1 MTNLWDYSRLPPIL
15 VERINKRRREMI
27 FDNVK
32 KAVFIGAHTD
42 DEMVAAGTLRK
53 LVKNGVRVDMLAFS
67 CAPIPGKSQEE
78 AEKIL
83 GKEFARAMKA
93 IGASFESFP
102 PMDFDPRS
110 FSKGE
115 DEIRQILYD
124 YTVEERP
131 DIAFV
136 LSPEDGHQAHAVVGK
151 SAERVMKNRVPLVL
165 RCHYPWNFIN
175 PGRRNFFVKLTQD
188 EFEAKLAVI
197 RAYKSQHFR
206 YDYENLFTALARADG
221 LATKNE
227 LVEAFEILYCIV

>member
-1 MTNLWDYSRLPPIL
+1 
-15 VERINKRRREMI
+15 MI

-42 DEMVAAGTLRK
+42 DEMVCAGTLRK
-53 LVKNGVRVDMLAFS
+53 LVKSGVEVKVIAFS
-67 CAPIPGKSQEE
+67 CAPIPGKSQEDTE
-78 AEKIL
+78 RIL
-83 GKEFARAMKA
+83 GREFAKAMKT
-93 IGASFESFP
+93 IGVSLVNWVLL
-102 PMDFDPRS
+102 DFDPRS
-110 FSKGE
+110 FSSGE

-124 YTVEERP
+124 YVVKEKP

-136 LSPEDGHQAHAVVGK
+136 LSPEDDHQSHAIVGK

-175 PGRRNFFVKLTQD
+175 PGRRNLFVKLTPD
-188 EFEAKLAVI
+188 EFETKLTVI

-206 YDYENLFTALARADG
+206 YDYENLYTAFTRVDG

-227 LVEAFEILYCIV
+227 LAEAFEITYLIA

>member
-1 MTNLWDYSRLPPIL
+1 
-15 VERINKRRREMI
+15 MI

-32 KAVFIGAHTD
+32 KAVFVGAHTD

-53 LVKNGVRVDMLAFS
+53 LVKNGVKVDVLAFS

-83 GKEFARAMKA
+83 GREFVKAMKA
-93 IGASFESFP
+93 IGGASLKNWP

-110 FSKGE
+110 FSSGE

-124 YTVEERP
+124 YTAREKP

-136 LSPEDGHQAHAVVGK
+136 LSPEDDHQSHAIVGK

-175 PGRRNFFVKLTQD
+175 PGRRNFFVKLTSD
-188 EFEAKLAVI
+188 EFETKLAVI

-206 YDYENLFTALARADG
+206 YDYENLYTALARVDG

-227 LVEAFEILYCIV
+227 LAEAFEITYLIA

>member
-1 MTNLWDYSRLPPIL
+1 
-15 VERINKRRREMI
+15 MI

-32 KAVFIGAHTD
+32 KAVFVGAHTD

-53 LVKNGVRVDMLAFS
+53 LVKSGVKVDVLAFS
-67 CAPIPGKSQEE
+67 CAPIPGKSQEDTE
-78 AEKIL
+78 RIL
-83 GKEFARAMKA
+83 GREFAKAMRI
-93 IGASFESFP
+93 IGASFKSYP

-110 FSKGE
+110 FSKDG

-124 YTVEERP
+124 YAVEEKP

-136 LSPEDGHQAHAVVGK
+136 LSPEDDHQSHAIVGK
-151 SAERVMKNRVPLVL
+151 SAERVMKNRVPFVL

-175 PGRRNFFVKLTQD
+175 PGRRNFFVKLTPD
-188 EFEAKLAVI
+188 EFETKLTVI

-206 YDYENLFTALARADG
+206 YDYENLYTALARVDG

-227 LVEAFEILYCIV
+227 LAEAFEITYLIA